1 MRFQLQHGDN
11 CRSIIDYYNIIVT
24 EPLDILYYILVCV
37 HGDIAICAVMCDDMI
52 LYVCGYILVLCTV
65 YAMKL

>member
-24 EPLDILYYILVCV
+24 EPLDINI
-37 HGDIAICAVMCDDMI
+37 I
-52 LYVCGYILVLCTV
+52 LYTSMC
-65 YAMKL
+65 AW